1 MDVVE
6 AVRQALRT
14 LRTQPLR
21 TFLTMFGIVWGTAS
35 VVFLLAWGLGVRK
48 MLEDGYSRVGKN
60 FVSTWA
66 GLIGEQFTPAADRR
80 ALWFTR
86 DDVQA
91 LRRGVRHADVVAG
104 EARGYRVLTFREKA
118 VSIDVRGVESEQ
130 MTLRGVRIEA
140 GRPIWR
146 GDVEHRRRVVVLGAE
161 ARQRLLGMQGG
172 VGDWVRVDGRPFRVI
187 GVLAPVGTQLWQDGP
202 SRLDEQAWIP
212 LTAFF
217 AFGPRYGNAAEIVDS
232 IDLRAVDRR
241 EYDALKR
248 EVRSILGRRLRVP
261 ATDEEAVRM
270 ASPIDALRKLP
281 LDQMDGLL
289 FTLAATTLII
299 GGIGILTMMLDAV
312 QERRQEIGVRL
323 AVGAR
328 RRDVLGQFFLET
340 LVMTGLGGLVG
351 LGLGLGGCWVL
362 TRLQV
367 PDVVPVPILKPQI
380 LLLALGVLGTVG
392 IGAGLVPAWRAARV
406 DPSLTLRAE

>member
-1 MDVVE
+1 MDLVE
-6 AVRQALRT
+6 AVRQAFRT

-21 TFLTMFGIVWGTAS
+21 TFLTMFGIVWGTAA

-48 MLEDGYSRVGKN
+48 MLEDGYARVGKN
-60 FVSTWA
+60 FVSAWA

-91 LRRGVRHADVVAG
+91 LRRSVRHADVVAG
-104 EARGYRVLTFREKA
+104 EARMFRVVTFREKQL
-118 VSIDVRGVESEQ
+118 SIDVRGIETEQ
-130 MTLRGVRIEA
+130 MTLRGVRLAA
-140 GRPIWR
+140 GRPIGR
-146 GDVEHRRRVVVLGAE
+146 GDVEHRRRVAVLGDE
-161 ARQRLLGMQGG
+161 ARQQLLGAQGR
-172 VGDWVRVDGRPFRVI
+172 VGDWIRIDGHPFQVI
-187 GVLAPVGTQLWQDGP
+187 GILAPIGTQLWQDGP
-202 SRLDEQAWIP
+202 TRLGEQVWIP

-232 IDLRAVDRR
+232 INFRALDRHD
-241 EYDALKR
+241 YDALKR
-248 EVRSILGRRLRVP
+248 EVRSILGRRLRVG

-281 LDQMDGLL
+281 MDQMDGLL

-351 LGLGLGGCWVL
+351 LVLGLGGCWVL
-362 TRLQV
+362 ARIQV
-367 PDVVPVPILKPQI
+367 PDLIPVPILEPEI

-392 IGAGLVPAWRAARV
+392 LGAGLVPAWRAARV